1 MTYSTILYQ
10 VDDRVARITLN
21 RPKKMN
27 AISLKLCAE
36 FQHALEV
43 ADRDPEVRVVVV
55 TGAGGRAFAAGF
67 DLTDED
73 EKGLEERTLEDKKE
87 RKDRDFKFNYSPFNC
102 SKPVI
107 AMINGYCLGGALEFI
122 TMFDIRY
129 CSDDACFAVTE
140 TRFAVGILTL
150 GMPWVIGQRCR
161 ELIFTGDTFGAMEA
175 YRLGLVSRVFPKER
189 LDEEVMRI
197 AKRISRVAMPT
208 LKWNKRALN
217 NTLLAA
223 GFDSALRQGA
233 DACLLMNNS
242 ESEFRRFHEV
252 LRYQGVKAAIK
263 WQQSTFQP
271 FESDSSHAESPSLNG

>member
-1 MTYSTILYQ
+1 MAYSTILYQ
-10 VDDRVARITLN
+10 VNDRVARITLN
-21 RPKKMN
+21 RPDRMN

-36 FQHALEV
+36 FEDALGL

-55 TGAGGRAFAAGF
+55 AGAGGRAFAAGF
-67 DLTDED
+67 DLDDED
-73 EKGLEERTLEDKKE
+73 EKGLAERTLDDLRE
-87 RKDRDFKFNYSPFNC
+87 RRDRDFKFNYSPFNC

-129 CSDDACFAVTE
+129 CSDDALFAVTE
-140 TRFAVGILTL
+140 TRYAIGILTL

-161 ELIFTGDTFGAMEA
+161 ELIYTGDTFDATEA
-175 YRLGLVSRVFPKER
+175 HRLGLVSRIFSKDR
-189 LDEEVMRI
+189 LEEEVMRI

-217 NTLLAA
+217 SALLAA

-233 DACLLMNNS
+233 DAYLLLKTCD
-242 ESEFRRFHEV
+242 SEFRRFHEI
-252 LRYQGVKAAIK
+252 LRSDGVKAAVK
-263 WQQSTFQP
+263 WQETIFGP
-271 FESDSSHAESPSLNG
+271 FESETGGASPH

>member
-1 MTYSTILYQ
+1 MTYSAILYK

-21 RPKKMN
+21 RPDKMN

-36 FQHALEV
+36 FEDALEV
-43 ADRDPEVRVVVV
+43 ADRDPEVRVILV

-67 DLTDED
+67 DLNDED
-73 EKGLEERTLEDKKE
+73 EDYEKGFPERTLDDLKE
-87 RKDRDFKFNYSPFNC
+87 RRDRDFKFNYCPFNC

-107 AMINGYCLGGALEFI
+107 AMINGYCLGGALEFS

-129 CSDDACFAVTE
+129 CSDDALFAVTE
-140 TRFAVGILTL
+140 TRFATGILTL

-161 ELIFTGDTFGAMEA
+161 ELIYTGDTFDATEA
-175 YRLGLVSRVFPKER
+175 YRLGLVSRVFPKDQLE
-189 LDEEVMRI
+189 EEVMRI
-197 AKRISRVAMPT
+197 AKRISRVAMHT

-233 DACLLMNNS
+233 EAYLFTKLSVS
-242 ESEFRRFHEV
+242 EYRGLHEILRSE
-252 LRYQGVKAAIK
+252 GVKAAIR
-263 WQQSTFQP
+263 WQEAMFGP
-271 FESDSSHAESPSLNG
+271 FESETQRSFRA